1 MKKIGYARASPA
13 GQALEIQIS
22 KLRQY
27 GCDELFQDEVATA
40 LGYARQGDV
49 LVVTRLDRLADSIR
63 GLSATVKILRQRNVG
78 LLVLE
83 QGLDTT
89 TAAGEALYQALEAVA
104 EFERS
109 LTNERITIG
118 MAKAKAK
125 GVALGPRMKLT
136 AAEIEALRQEFNTP
150 GVNKTELAQKYGLS
164 RASLYRLAQEKVYK

>member
-13 GQALEIQIS
+13 GQALDTQLR

-27 GCDELFQDEVATA
+27 GCDALFQDEVATA
-40 LGYARQGDV
+40 IGYARQGDV
-49 LVVTRLDRLADSIR
+49 LIVTRLDRLADSIR
-63 GLSATVKILRQRNVG
+63 SLAATVKMLRQRTIG
-78 LLVLE
+78 LVVLE
-83 QGLDTT
+83 QGLDTAT
-89 TAAGEALYQALEAVA
+89 TGDVLYQALEAVA

-109 LTNERITIG
+109 LNNERISIG

-125 GVALGPRMKLT
+125 GVALGPKMKLT
-136 AAEIEALRQEFNTP
+136 AAEIETLRQEFSTP